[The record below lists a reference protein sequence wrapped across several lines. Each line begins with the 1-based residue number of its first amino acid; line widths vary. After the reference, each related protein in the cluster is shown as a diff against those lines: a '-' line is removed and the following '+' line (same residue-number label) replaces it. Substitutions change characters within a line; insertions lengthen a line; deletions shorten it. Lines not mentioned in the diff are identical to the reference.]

1 MRRIGKKINR
11 GGKMTG
17 YKTILVHAGP
27 PCDAAVGTIAAQ
39 LARTFNARLVS
50 VACSG
55 IELLLAPGIVET
67 GSETIARHLMDRI
80 DAASNALEALS
91 EVALRAGV
99 IIGETH
105 RLNGRAEKE
114 LMEHMLYADLAVVG
128 QGLEKRRMRN
138 GWRTLPEQ
146 LLRNASRPVLVV
158 PEGYAGKSCG
168 QRALLAW
175 DGSAAAARAVS
186 AAMPILARAERV
198 EAVTYS
204 TDDGFNVPGE
214 LDSLSNFLASHGVH
228 AQTRFLRARR
238 NVDIGDALLGH
249 ATASGADLLVLG
261 GYGHSRWRELVLGS
275 VSGTVMRDLRVP
287 ALFCH

>member
-1 MRRIGKKINR
+1 
-11 GGKMTG
+11 MTG

-27 PCDAAVGTIAAQ
+27 PYDAAVGRIAAH
-39 LARTFNARLVS
+39 LSRTFNARLVS

-55 IELLLAPGIVET
+55 IELWLAPGIVEM
-67 GSETIARHLMDRI
+67 GSETVARHLMDKI
-80 DAASNALEALS
+80 DAASNALEAS
-91 EVALRAGV
+91 AESAQRAGV
-99 IIGETH
+99 IIDETL

-128 QGLEKRRMRN
+128 QGLEKRRVRN

-158 PEGYAGKSCG
+158 PDDYAGESCG
-168 QRALLAW
+168 QRILVAW
-175 DGSAAAARAVS
+175 DGSAAAARAVT
-186 AAMPILARAERV
+186 AALPILARAEKV

-214 LDSLSNFLASHGVH
+214 LDSLSGFLSSHGVF

-238 NVDIGDALLGH
+238 NVDIGHALLGH
-249 ATASGADLLVLG
+249 ASASGADLLVLG
-261 GYGHSRWRELVLGS
+261 GYGHSRLRELVLGS